1 MNVQRR
7 DGSEDASDDPG
18 LPRDSAAKQDALK
31 VLIVDD
37 HAVARMG
44 ISAYLNV
51 LEDIESVGEAVD
63 GQDALDKLA
72 ELKVFG
78 GLPEVVIMDLLMP
91 RLDGLSALK
100 EIRRLHPEIKVVVLT
115 SYGETERLNTAM
127 RLGAVGYLLK
137 DAGPIE
143 VSAAI
148 RAAARDEVFIDTAM
162 AKKLTQMMS
171 SPAGGISSLTERE
184 RTVLM
189 LVGEGRSNREIATE
203 LFISER
209 TARTHVSNML
219 GKLNLTSRTQAALLA
234 VNAGLIAPPG

>member
-1 MNVQRR
+1 MDAQ
-7 DGSEDASDDPG
+7 GSEGSEHPAADV
-18 LPRDSAAKQDALK
+18 DSAPDKAAKRDVLK

-44 ISAYLNV
+44 ISAYLDV
-51 LEDIESVGEAVD
+51 LDDIESVGEAVD
-63 GQDALDKLA
+63 GQDALDQLA

-78 GLPEVVIMDLLMP
+78 NMPEVVILDLLMP
-91 RLDGLSALK
+91 RLDGMSTLK

-127 RLGAVGYLLK
+127 QLGAVGYLLK
-137 DAGPIE
+137 DAGPLE
-143 VSAAI
+143 VSTAI
-148 RAAARDEVFIDTAM
+148 RAAARDEVFIDTGM

-184 RTVLM
+184 RSVLM
-189 LVGEGRSNREIATE
+189 LVGEGRSNREIAAQ
-203 LFISER
+203 LVISER
-209 TARTHVSNML
+209 TARTHVSNLL

-234 VNAGLIAPPG
+234 VNAGLITPQA

>member
-1 MNVQRR
+1 MDDQ
-7 DGSEDASDDPG
+7 DSERSRHLAAHT
-18 LPRDSAAKQDALK
+18 DSAPENAAKHDVLK

-44 ISAYLNV
+44 ISAYIEV
-51 LEDIESVGEAVD
+51 LDDIEAVGEAVD
-63 GQDALDKLA
+63 GQDALEQLS

-100 EIRRLHPEIKVVVLT
+100 EIRRRHPEIKVVVLT
-115 SYGETERLNTAM
+115 SYGETERLHTAM
-127 RLGAVGYLLK
+127 QLGAVGYLLK
-137 DAGPIE
+137 DAGPVE
-143 VSAAI
+143 VSTAI

-162 AKKLTQMMS
+162 TKKLTQMMS
-171 SPAGGISSLTERE
+171 SPAGGISSLTDRE
-184 RTVLM
+184 RSVLM
-189 LVGEGRSNREIATE
+189 LGGEGKSNREIAAE

-209 TARTHVSNML
+209 TARTHVSNLL

-234 VNAGLIAPPG
+234 VNAGLITPQ

>member
-1 MNVQRR
+1 MNVHSSDR
-7 DGSEDASDDPG
+7 SEHVPDDLG
-18 LPRDSAAKQDALK
+18 LPHDSMPKQDVLR

-51 LEDIESVGEAVD
+51 LDDIEAVGEAVD
-63 GQDALDKLA
+63 GQDALDQLA

-78 GLPEVVIMDLLMP
+78 GMPEVVIMDLLMP

-127 RLGAVGYLLK
+127 QLGAVGYLLK
-137 DAGPIE
+137 DAGPLE
-143 VSAAI
+143 VSTAI

-171 SPAGGISSLTERE
+171 SPARGISSLTERE
-184 RTVLM
+184 RSVLT
-189 LVGEGRSNREIATE
+189 LVGKGRSNREIATE

-234 VNAGLIAPPG
+234 VNAGLIAPPH

>member
-1 MNVQRR
+1 MNVHKRYR
-7 DGSEDASDDPG
+7 GEGSSGELGPSRG
-18 LPRDSAAKQDALK
+18 SAAKHDVLK

-44 ISAYLNV
+44 ISAYINV
-51 LEDIESVGEAVD
+51 LDDIESVGEAVD
-63 GQDALDKLA
+63 GQDALDQLA

-78 GLPEVVIMDLLMP
+78 GMPEVVIMDLLMP

-115 SYGETERLNTAM
+115 SYDETERLNTAM
-127 RLGAVGYLLK
+127 QLGAVGYLLK
-137 DAGPIE
+137 DAGPVE
-143 VSAAI
+143 VSTAI

-171 SPAGGISSLTERE
+171 SPAEGISSLTERE

-189 LVGEGRSNREIATE
+189 LVGEGRSNREIAAE

-234 VNAGLIAPPG
+234 VNAGLIAPAN